1 MSFFAFSS
9 AADSAS
15 CCVAKEPLGYLVRQV
30 VSPEREFNIDIS
42 TLPRSIIFA
51 HEQRDRAPL
60 VVVRGRRIANITIH
74 TYSNGGISRI
84 LVYLQYRLSGTFC
97 VLVVSLNIVDTGI
110 SVLR

>member
-1 MSFFAFSS
+1 MAMQIIGHKSPLMWNAIIAWQRVTYS
-9 AADSAS
+9 AANKLNTYLYNTVITPADSS
-15 CCVAKEPLGYLVRQV
+15 
-30 VSPEREFNIDIS
+30 
-42 TLPRSIIFA
+42 
-51 HEQRDRAPL
+51 
-60 VVVRGRRIANITIH
+60 IH